1 MNYFLTFIHNWEIC
15 LERTA
20 LFLYNKTKIFAG
32 DPMEKLLTEVLNEV
46 KDIKNSADDLKQ
58 EVQLIK
64 DEQIV

>member
-1 MNYFLTFIHNWEIC
+1 
-15 LERTA
+15 
-20 LFLYNKTKIFAG
+20 
-32 DPMEKLLTEVLNEV
+32 MEKLLTEVLNEV